1 MNVRD
6 PFNLRRHAQSPAIH
20 LLRLT
25 ATQAADSIRER
36 ALEAVEVGQQALEKG
51 RQAVEDMAF
60 TVPKN
65 VPSFTNPNRLEEDR
79 LWGSSGVTARSA
91 HGGVLGN
98 VGGLLHTDR
107 RSSLPMYKD
116 KPYHYAPSQRSTP
129 IYRRKRVL
137 GLFTLLVFFGLWWF
151 GYFQEHHQRAI
162 VGWMKTDTKAK
173 SKADWMKRRER
184 VVEAFELSWDAYER
198 YAWGKHFRI
207 QVVRFESLSYGGSR
221 GKWRVVRPG
230 LANGTDYLQATMSFT
245 RLQRPVDIWHPRVSV
260 GSSSILWTRSC

>member
-6 PFNLRRHAQSPAIH
+6 PFNLRRHGQSPAIH

-25 ATQAADSIRER
+25 ATQAAGSIRER
-36 ALEAVEVGQQALEKG
+36 TLEAVEVSQQALEKG
-51 RQAVEDMAF
+51 RQAVEEMAF
-60 TVPKN
+60 TIPKN

-91 HGGVLGN
+91 RDGGVLGN

-116 KPYHYAPSQRSTP
+116 KPYHYAPSQRSAP

-137 GLFTLLVFFGLWWF
+137 GLFALFVFFGLWWF
-151 GYFQEHHQRAI
+151 GYFQEHHERAI
-162 VGWMKTDTKAK
+162 IGWMKTDAKAK

-198 YAWGKHFRI
+198 YAWGKLFRVQDI
-207 QVVRFESLSYGGSR
+207 RFESLSSGGARRRMGVAYGS
-221 GKWRVVRPG
+221 
-230 LANGTDYLQATMSFT
+230 
-245 RLQRPVDIWHPRVSV
+245 
-260 GSSSILWTRSC
+260 